1 MVERTDTERRL
12 LERSEERPS
21 SDRPDWWSELAQ
33 QGYERF
39 KELGLPHR
47 RVEAWK
53 YTDLRTKLRGG
64 AASALPS
71 ENALALDLSSLETL
85 DVHMENGLVA
95 RLPEEAPTGLTI
107 LSLNQALTRMP
118 DVLESYVG
126 QNSALAQDSLTGLN
140 SALVEDGVVILVN
153 KDVSID
159 TPIVIHH
166 ELKAPNDD
174 AIFTR
179 NLVILDKGSQI
190 TLIESF
196 DGASGP
202 EMSHS
207 VSEVVINEGAHLHH
221 LKIQSEGPAAT
232 NVTTLAV
239 ELGEKAEFDS
249 FTLSIGGAVA
259 RNEVAVRFA
268 GEHSNANLNG
278 CFILKDKQHC
288 DTTTRV
294 EHAVPN
300 CTSNEVF
307 RSVMADRSR
316 GVFQGKISV
325 EPDAQ
330 KTDARMMTRSLLLS
344 DRAEMD
350 AKPELEIYADDVKC
364 AHGATIGS
372 IDEEALFYLQSRGI
386 DRKRAKTLLMSAFV
400 SETLETVPSEPLK
413 SVIRDL
419 IEDRLAQVGEAA
431 A

>member
-12 LERSEERPS
+12 LERSEARPS
-21 SDRPDWWSELAQ
+21 SDRPDWWSELAR

-53 YTDLRTKLRGG
+53 YTDLRTKLRGA
-64 AASALPS
+64 AASDLTS
-71 ENALALDLSSLETL
+71 EASLTLDLSNLDTL
-85 DVHMENGLVA
+85 DVRIENGMVTDVPSNV
-95 RLPEEAPTGLTI
+95 PEGLTI
-107 LSLNQALTRMP
+107 LPLNQALTRMP

-126 QNSALAQDSLTGLN
+126 QNSALAEDSLTGLN
-140 SALVEDGVVILVN
+140 SALVQDGVVILVN
-153 KDVSID
+153 KGVSID

-166 ELKAPNDD
+166 DLKELKDD
-174 AIFTR
+174 AVFTR
-179 NLVILDKGSQI
+179 NLVILDKGAKL
-190 TLIESF
+190 TLMESF
-196 DGASGP
+196 DGANGP

-207 VSEVVINEGAHLHH
+207 VSEVVINEDAHLHH
-221 LKIQSEGPAAT
+221 LKIQSEGRAAT
-232 NVTTLAV
+232 NVTTLAA
-239 ELGEKAEFDS
+239 ELGENANFDS

-307 RSVMADRSR
+307 RGVMADRSR

-372 IDEEALFYLQSRGI
+372 LDEEALFYLQSRGI
-386 DRKRAKTLLMSAFV
+386 DRKTARTLLMSAFV

-413 SVIRDL
+413 AAIQDL
-419 IEDRLAQVGEAA
+419 IEDRLAQVGEGAE
-431 A
+431 